1 VASVLRK
8 KDSVPAVALS
18 LSLLEVSIPDPSID
32 AIFQAFDGR
41 KCDIDGT
48 TCCIAVYGVHDDGHS
63 KWVQLCVDGLKQ
75 TMLTLRLA
83 SSEPGPGFISRI
95 A

>member
-1 VASVLRK
+1 MPALA
-8 KDSVPAVALS
+8 VPA
-18 LSLLEVSIPDPSID
+18 SLLEVSSAGQSID

-41 KCDIDGT
+41 DCDIDGT
-48 TCCIAVYGVHDDGHS
+48 ACRLAVYGVHDDGHS

-75 TMLTLRLA
+75 TMVTLRLA